1 MDGNGHCSSGQ
12 SYCRCVGKGLSFAL
26 SHQSG
31 MTVSVFPLPITQSLG
46 LSVPALSSSLGIG
59 RVDTVGR
66 SCEGVI
72 VLK

>member
-1 MDGNGHCSSGQ
+1 MDGNGQCSSGQ

-26 SHQSG
+26 SHKSG
-31 MTVSVFPLPITQSLG
+31 MTVSIFPLPITKSLCV
-46 LSVPALSSSLGIG
+46 SVTVLSSSLGIG
-59 RVDTVGR
+59 RVDIVGR